1 MANILNVIRLV
12 SMTLYPVKS
21 LDGVDVTEA
30 TILRSGAFAHDRE
43 YSMWDADGRIVN
55 GKREAR
61 IHRLRSSYDST
72 RGILSLGAEDGM
84 PPEEFRLPDD
94 LRNLEAWLSRHLGYR
109 VLVRRDTRTGF
120 PDDPSA
126 CGPTIIST
134 ASLAAVASWFPGL
147 DRSETRR
154 RFRANIEIGA
164 IDHATPADAA
174 PFWEDRLAA
183 DDGRPVR
190 LQIGHV
196 LLEGLHL
203 CPRCAVPSRD
213 PQTGVEIDRFQRTFS
228 ERRKA
233 TLPPWAPAARFDHFY
248 YLSASTRVPASEAGK
263 TLRVGDEVRL
273 LDEDP

>member
-1 MANILNVIRLV
+1 MAETWGIVASTANILNVLRLV
-12 SMTLYPVKS
+12 SMTLYPLKS

-30 TILRSGAFAHDRE
+30 TI
-43 YSMWDADGRIVN
+43 
-55 GKREAR
+55 
-61 IHRLRSSYDST
+61 
-72 RGILSLGAEDGM
+72 
-84 PPEEFRLPDD
+84 
-94 LRNLEAWLSRHLGYR
+94 SRHLGYR

-164 IDHATPADAA
+164 IDDATSDAADAA

-190 LQIGHV
+190 LRIGHV
-196 LLEGLHL
+196 TLEGLHL

-213 PQTGVEIDRFQRTFS
+213 PRTGVEIDRFQRTFS
-228 ERRKA
+228 ERRRA
-233 TLPPWAPAARFDHFY
+233 TLPPWAPATRFDHFY
-248 YLSASTRVPASEAGK
+248 YLSVSTRVPASETGK
-263 TLRVGDEVRL
+263 TLRVGDDVRL
-273 LDEDP
+273 LDDDSHRPKRSYAGEDVRGEPS